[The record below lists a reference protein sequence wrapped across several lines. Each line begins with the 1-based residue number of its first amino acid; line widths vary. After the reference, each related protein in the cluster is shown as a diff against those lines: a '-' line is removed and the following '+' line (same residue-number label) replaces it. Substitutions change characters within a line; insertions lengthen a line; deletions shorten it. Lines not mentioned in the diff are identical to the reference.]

1 MFFVIWGF
9 KRYLTQLAMVTLVCG
24 HCQRPTAHPV
34 RKVVTKFTLFWI
46 PLFPTRT
53 KYLLQCTFCGYAQ
66 ELPREEAER
75 LVASPPAMPSVS
87 PTPGVPSQESLPPE
101 HRDQPAGDQPPA

>member
-46 PLFPTRT
+46 PLFPTST
-53 KYLLQCTFCGYAQ
+53 KYLLQCTFCGYGQ
-66 ELPREEAER
+66 YVSQDEAER
-75 LVASPPAMPSVS
+75 LAVMPATPMEPQASPAPQYGEAP
-87 PTPGVPSQESLPPE
+87 PTQ
-101 HRDQPAGDQPPA
+101 A